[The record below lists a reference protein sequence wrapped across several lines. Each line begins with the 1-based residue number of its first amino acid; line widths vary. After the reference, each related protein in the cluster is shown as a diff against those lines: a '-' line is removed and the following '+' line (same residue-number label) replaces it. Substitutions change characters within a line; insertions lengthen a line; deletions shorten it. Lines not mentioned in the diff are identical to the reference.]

1 LTQPTQPAR
10 RFVPVAEI
18 ARPHGVRGEI
28 RLQVYN
34 LGSDLLLAR
43 PPVQLRFP
51 DGATRD
57 VKIRSARPV
66 NKGILVEIEG
76 VTDRDA
82 AEALRGA
89 EVCVRRDLFPA
100 EEEGEFYACDLEG
113 AKAVLPSGEEVG
125 RVTAVQS
132 YPSCDVLVID
142 RGKAG
147 PLEVPLVDA
156 YVASVDPERGV
167 VELVT
172 IEGLT

>member
-1 LTQPTQPAR
+1 MTMTTPR
-10 RFVPVAEI
+10 RYVPVAQVG
-18 ARPHGVRGEI
+18 RPHGVRGEL

-43 PPVQLRFP
+43 PPVKLRLA
-51 DGATRD
+51 DGSEREA
-57 VKIRSARPV
+57 KIRSARPV
-66 NKGILVEIEG
+66 NKGILVELEG
-76 VTDRDA
+76 VADRDA

-113 AKAVLPSGEEVG
+113 ARAVLVSGEDVG
-125 RVTAVQS
+125 RVMAVES

-142 RGKAG
+142 RGAAG
-147 PLEVPLVDA
+147 RLEVPLVDA
-156 YVASVDPERGV
+156 YVASVDPARAL

>member
-1 LTQPTQPAR
+1 MTTPR
-10 RFVPVAEI
+10 RYVPVAEI
-18 ARPHGVRGEI
+18 ARPHGVRGEL

-34 LGSDLLLAR
+34 LGSDLLLTR
-43 PPVQLRFP
+43 PPVQLRLP
-51 DGATRD
+51 DGAMRD

-66 NKGILVEIEG
+66 NKGILVELEG

-113 AKAVLPSGEEVG
+113 ARAVLASGEEVG

-142 RGKAG
+142 RGAG
-147 PLEVPLVDA
+147 GSLEVPLVDA
-156 YVASVDPERGV
+156 YVASVDPERAV

-172 IEGLT
+172 IDGLA